1 MSIRTSRASGNAEVM
16 IDPALCTACGVC
28 VEVCKGGPLYLEEH
42 VLKVNQ
48 AEGFGCIACGACIT
62 VCPADAIRI
71 SGRDLFPEDVLPLPP
86 TAERAGYQTLQNLL
100 LARRST
106 RLFNSDPV
114 DPDLVSQILEAAA
127 AAPMGYP
134 PTDVSVL
141 VLANREAVSR
151 ARRVLLNDMKSWKYI
166 FSPFMIALMRPFI
179 GKENADM
186 YGKFLMPAMNMML
199 EKDAAGEDWFLYNAP
214 LAIYFYG
221 TAYSDPADPVIAAT
235 YAMLAGESLGLGT
248 CMLGFPGYI
257 FQYSPKARKTYHLP
271 KKIQPGLMVL
281 FGHPKFKRQ
290 HALRRRFA
298 QVSILEK

>member
-1 MSIRTSRASGNAEVM
+1 MSIRTSRASGNAEVL
-16 IDPALCTACGVC
+16 IDQALCTACGMC
-28 VEVCKGGPLYLEEH
+28 VEACKGGPLYLEEH
-42 VLKVNQ
+42 VLMVNQ

-62 VCPADAIRI
+62 VCPTDAIRI

-86 TAERAGYQTLQNLL
+86 ETGRAGYQSLQNLL
-100 LARRST
+100 LARRAT

-114 DPDLVSQILEAAA
+114 DPSLVSQILEAAA
-127 AAPMGYP
+127 TAPMGYP

-151 ARRVLLNDMKSWKYI
+151 ARHILLKEMESWKYI

-179 GKENADM
+179 SKENAEM
-186 YGKFLMPAMNMML
+186 YGKFLMPAVNMML
-199 EKDAAGEDWFLYNAP
+199 KKNAAGEDWFLYNAP
-214 LAIYFYG
+214 IAIYFYG
-221 TAYSDPADPVIAAT
+221 TAFSDPADPVIAAT

-248 CMLGFPGYI
+248 CMLGFPGYV
-257 FQYSPKARKTYHLP
+257 FQFSSKARKTYGLP

-298 QVSILEK
+298 RVTILEK